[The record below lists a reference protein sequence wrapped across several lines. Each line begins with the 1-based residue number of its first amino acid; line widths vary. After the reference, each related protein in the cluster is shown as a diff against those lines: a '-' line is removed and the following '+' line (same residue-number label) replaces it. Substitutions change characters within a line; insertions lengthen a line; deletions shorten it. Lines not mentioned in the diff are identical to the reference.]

1 MPQEWTAEV
10 VAQMHLAKITKKRLA
25 EESGYTPEYVSMV
38 LNGHRDTESA
48 KATILAALDRLVSA
62 ANAGKKPPQAAERR
76 IETRRR
82 KYQKRP
88 AKC

>member
-1 MPQEWTAEV
+1 MFFNYFLQERRENLMPQEWTAEV

-48 KATILAALDRLVSA
+48 KATILAALDRLVAAASA
-62 ANAGKKPPQAAERR
+62 
-76 IETRRR
+76 
-82 KYQKRP
+82 
-88 AKC
+88 

>member
-38 LNGHRDTESA
+38 LM
-48 KATILAALDRLVSA
+48 ATGIPKVRRRLFWLRSTGWFPLPA
-62 ANAGKKPPQAAERR
+62 HEKSRP
-76 IETRRR
+76 RRR
-82 KYQKRP
+82 KGARQ
-88 AKC
+88 